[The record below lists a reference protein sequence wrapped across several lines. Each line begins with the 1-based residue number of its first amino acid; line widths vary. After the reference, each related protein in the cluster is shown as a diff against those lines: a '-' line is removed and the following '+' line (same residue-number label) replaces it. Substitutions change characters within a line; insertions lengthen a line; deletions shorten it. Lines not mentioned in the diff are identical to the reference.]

1 VGGNRVSL
9 QSTSNVLKVSDF
21 TQKGMTNPNSE
32 LKIMD
37 PNTLATLETVSQNN
51 INFGNISV
59 RITDAFEHFA
69 TKRAEVSAA
78 SRRAQDAEDANM
90 DRLVTLEEDIAN
102 IEDADLAALLTR
114 IEMLMTQKEA
124 AQATFTRIT
133 SKSLFDFLG

>member
-1 VGGNRVSL
+1 L
-9 QSTSNVLKVSDF
+9 QATS
-21 TQKGMTNPNSE
+21 SE
-32 LKIMD
+32 LKVTNFTQNGMTDPNSSLKVLD
-37 PNTLATLETVSQNN
+37 PNTLATVETIAQNK
-51 INFGNISV
+51 INFGDISA

-78 SRRAQDAEDANM
+78 SRRAQDAEEANM
-90 DRLVTLEEDIAN
+90 DILVGLEEDIAD